1 MQASNGNPE
10 YIFHKVAR
18 TFQEISL
25 GAWLLAHLLYHS
37 LINTVLHA
45 FRHQIFPVFHVVFS
59 LADVIVRP
67 AADLQ
72 LAEELYLLRGWPDIV
87 MLQII
92 LFLICVLAI
101 IHALCQRFGISLL
114 NALQLHPHINN
125 ILIIFIRAGNPLGTF
140 LIYVVIKVIITKQL
154 LITLILLIIFR

>member
-18 TFQEISL
+18 TFQEISI

-37 LINTVLHA
+37 LINIVLHA

-72 LAEELYLLRGWPDIV
+72 LAKELYLLRERPDLV

-92 LFLICVLAI
+92 LLLICVLAVI
-101 IHALCQRFGISLL
+101 YSLG
-114 NALQLHPHINN
+114 Q
-125 ILIIFIRAGNPLGTF
+125 
-140 LIYVVIKVIITKQL
+140 
-154 LITLILLIIFR
+154 